1 MKTAPLAS
9 LVLLL
14 LTTSVLAQETAE
26 SADLPPLKVLN
37 KSWSKQVL
45 PLGPNPNP
53 LAPNEE
59 LIRQTRIEK
68 DAIRMRDYGLPKQT
82 VQEKAPS
89 SSSPMARLDT
99 YVYKIKV
106 QNTGQKTIKSFE
118 WEYQLLNPTQQVMG
132 QERMT
137 SKVKIAPGKTQEVK
151 NPSTRQSTIL
161 VFASQLDKKYRDQFT
176 ERVIIHRVD
185 YTDGTVWQRP

>member
-1 MKTAPLAS
+1 MKTAPLAP

-26 SADLPPLKVLN
+26 SVDPPHLKVLK

-45 PLGPNPNP
+45 PLGPSPNP

-59 LIRQTRIEK
+59 LIRQTRAEK
-68 DAIRMRDYGLPKQT
+68 QANRMLDHGLPKQT
-82 VQEKAPS
+82 VQDEAPS
-89 SSSPMARLDT
+89 SSRPMARVDT
-99 YVYKIKV
+99 YVYKIMV

-118 WEYQLLNPTQQVMG
+118 WEYQLLNPTHQVMG

-137 SKVKIAPGKTQEVK
+137 SKVKIAPGKTREVK

-185 YTDGTVWQRP
+185 YTDGTVWRRP

>member
-26 SADLPPLKVLN
+26 SVDPPHLKVLK

-59 LIRQTRIEK
+59 LIRQTRAAKEDIQ
-68 DAIRMRDYGLPKQT
+68 MPGLPKQT
-82 VQEKAPS
+82 VQEKTPS
-89 SSSPMARLDT
+89 SSKPMARLDT

-106 QNTGQKTIKSFE
+106 QNTGQKTIKSLD
-118 WEYQLLNPTQQVMG
+118 WEYQLLSPTHQVMG

-137 SKVKIAPGKTQEVK
+137 SKVKIAPGKTQEVT
-151 NPSTRQSTIL
+151 NHSTRQSTIR

-176 ERVIIHRVD
+176 ERVIIHQVD
-185 YTDGTVWQRP
+185 YTDGSVWRRP